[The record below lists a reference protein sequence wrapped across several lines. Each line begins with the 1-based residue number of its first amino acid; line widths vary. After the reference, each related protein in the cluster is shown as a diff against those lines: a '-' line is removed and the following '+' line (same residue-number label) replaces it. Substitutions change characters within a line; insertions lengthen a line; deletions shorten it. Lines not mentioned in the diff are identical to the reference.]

1 MMKFG
6 VHKLAVWMLALVVA
20 TASVAQT
27 APTKVFSNEQLDQ
40 MLAPIALYPDS
51 LLAQVLMASTYPV
64 QVKSAAAWSKA
75 NSKQQGDAAVTAA
88 EKEGWDPAVT
98 SLVAFP
104 SLIQQMGEHPDEV
117 QKIGDAFLAQ
127 PSDVMDSV
135 QRLRAAA
142 QKAGNLKTTE
152 QQKVVV
158 EQQKIIIEPA
168 QPQTVY
174 VPAYNPAVVYG
185 PWWYP
190 SYPPYYWPPPYGYY
204 GGAVLATGIAWGVAI
219 GVGNALWG
227 GVGWGNNDVNINVNK
242 YNNINRNNQ
251 ISGSG
256 NRANWQHNANNRQ
269 GAPYRDQASRE
280 KFDNRKAGADGR
292 QDYRGKGDSR
302 DADRAR
308 ADQAMRDRGVDTGA
322 ASRDRAGDRAGDRP
336 GDRAGDRA
344 GDRPGDR
351 AGDRAAGGAGDRGGA
366 GGPSASTRD
375 MNRGGSQGFDRGSGG
390 GGAGGYDR
398 SGPSSGN
405 RDSAFAGA
413 GNASQTRQSADRGR
427 ASTGAASRP
436 APSARPSSSGM
447 SRGGGGGAP
456 RGGGGGRGGGG
467 RR

>member
-1 MMKFG
+1 MRVVQKLG
-6 VHKLAVWMLALVVA
+6 VWLLALVVA
-20 TASVAQT
+20 TASFAQS
-27 APTKVFSNEQLDQ
+27 ASTKVFNNEQLDQ

-64 QVKSAAAWSKA
+64 DVKAAAAWSKA
-75 NSKQQGDAAVTAA
+75 NKGKEGDAAVSAV
-88 EKEGWDPAVT
+88 ESQGWDPSVA

-142 QKAGNLKTTE
+142 QKAGNLKSSE

-158 EQQKIIIEPA
+158 EQQKIVIEPA
-168 QPQTVY
+168 QPQVVY

-204 GGAVLATGIAWGVAI
+204 PGAVLATGIAWGVAI

-227 GVGWGNNDVNINVNK
+227 GIGWGNNDVNINVNK

-251 ISGSG
+251 INNVSG
-256 NRANWQHNANNRQ
+256 NRANWQHNAENRK

-292 QDYRGKGDSR
+292 QDYRGKTDSR

-336 GDRAGDRA
+336 GDQAGARAGDRA

-351 AGDRAAGGAGDRGGA
+351 AAGGAGDRGGA
-366 GGPSASTRD
+366 SASTRD
-375 MNRGGSQGFDRGSGG
+375 MDRGG
-390 GGAGGYDR
+390 GGAGSYDR

-413 GNASQTRQSADRGR
+413 GNAAQTRQSADRGR
-427 ASTGAASRP
+427 ASTGAAARPQPAARP
-436 APSARPSSSGM
+436 APAARPS
-447 SRGGGGGAP
+447 GGGGAP
-456 RGGGGGRGGGG
+456 RGGGGGGRGGG

>member
-1 MMKFG
+1 MRLLQKLG
-6 VHKLAVWMLALVVA
+6 VWLLALAVA
-20 TASVAQT
+20 TASFAQS

-40 MLAPIALYPDS
+40 MLAPVALYPDS

-64 QVKSAAAWSKA
+64 DVKAASAWSKS
-75 NSKQQGDAAVTAA
+75 NKGKEGDAAVTAVQD
-88 EKEGWDPAVT
+88 KGWDPSVA

-104 SLIQQMGEHPDEV
+104 SLIQQMGDHPDEV

-168 QPQTVY
+168 QPQVVY
-174 VPAYNPAVVYG
+174 VPTYNPTVVYG

-190 SYPPYYWPPPYGYY
+190 SYPPYYWPPPPGYY
-204 GGAVLATGIAWGVAI
+204 AGAVLATGIAWGVAI

-227 GVGWGNNDVNINVNK
+227 GCNWGRGDIDINVNRYNNINVNNK
-242 YNNINRNNQ
+242 ITNV
-251 ISGSG
+251 SG
-256 NRANWQHNANNRQ
+256 NRTNWQHNAENRK
-269 GAPYRDQASRE
+269 GAPYRDQASRD

-292 QDYRGKGDSR
+292 QDFRGKGDAR

-336 GDRAGDRA
+336 GDRTGDRAGDRA
-344 GDRPGDR
+344 GDRP
-351 AGDRAAGGAGDRGGA
+351 GDRAAGGAGDRGGA
-366 GGPSASTRD
+366 SASTRD
-375 MNRGGSQGFDRGSGG
+375 VNRGG
-390 GGAGGYDR
+390 GGAGCFDR
-398 SGPSSGN
+398 SGPSAGN

-413 GNASQTRQSADRGR
+413 GNAAQTRQSADRGR

-436 APSARPSSSGM
+436 QPAARSAPAARPA
-447 SRGGGGGAP
+447 GGGGAP
-456 RGGGGGRGGGG
+456 RGGGGGGRGG

>member
-1 MMKFG
+1 MRALQRIG
-6 VHKLAVWMLALVVA
+6 VWLLALAFA
-20 TASVAQT
+20 TASFAQS
-27 APTKVFSNEQLDQ
+27 APAKVFSTEQLDQ
-40 MLAPIALYPDS
+40 MMAPIALYPDS

-64 QVKSAAAWSKA
+64 QVKDAAAWSKA
-75 NSKQQGDAAVTAA
+75 NKGKEGDAAVSAV
-88 EKEGWDPAVT
+88 ESQGWDPSVA

-104 SLIQQMGEHPDEV
+104 SLIQQMGEHPDET

-127 PSDVMDSV
+127 PDDVMNSV

-142 QKAGNLKTTE
+142 QKAGNLKTNE

-185 PWWYP
+185 AWWYP

-204 GGAVLATGIAWGVAI
+204 PGAVLATGIAWGVAI

-227 GVGWGNNDVNINVNK
+227 GIGWGNNDVNINVNK

-251 ISGSG
+251 ITNVSG

-269 GAPYRDQASRE
+269 GAPYRDQASRD

-322 ASRDRAGDRAGDRP
+322 ASRDRAGDRS

-344 GDRPGDR
+344 GNR
-351 AGDRAAGGAGDRGGA
+351 AGDRGGIQT
-366 GGPSASTRD
+366 SD
-375 MNRGGSQGFDRGSGG
+375 RGGQQGFDRGGG
-390 GGAGGYDR
+390 HQGVDR
-398 SGPSSGN
+398 SGPSAGN
-405 RDSAFAGA
+405 RDSAFSGA
-413 GNASQTRQSADRGR
+413 GNAAHTRQAADRGR
-427 ASTGAASRP
+427 ASAGGGAAASRP
-436 APSARPSSSGM
+436 THTARPSGGGAQ
-447 SRGGGGGAP
+447 RGGGGAP
-456 RGGGGGRGGGG
+456 RGGGGGRGG